1 MVAPVLDD
9 YAYMY
14 TDTGVLLNA
23 NNNSPV
29 VGAPVYDVYK
39 LTGLDLNNVRTSMRV
54 AEGEDGGTVE
64 GEFLDPRT
72 ITIEG
77 TLFCHSSD
85 SIEAQLDLLKS
96 NFQPRTLDQPLY
108 IKSPGV
114 DQRLI
119 LCKSLGVR
127 YDIDQARRY
136 NSTSFQVILQAQD
149 PVVYGSVVK
158 SFSGALSSE
167 ITNGHGFDH
176 GYDLSFGGIST
187 AGSQISVYNA
197 GTKAVGAIIRLYGP
211 VTGPRLLNDT
221 TGRILSFRTSLVATS
236 TDIITI
242 DLKRRT
248 VKLNGA
254 SRRGTVEDENGWFMI
269 APGTNILRYQAASST
284 VVSIDGTYRDGY
296 F

>member
-9 YAYMY
+9 YAYQF

-23 NNNSPV
+23 NNNAPAI
-29 VGAPVYDVYK
+29 GAPLYDIYK
-39 LTGLDLNNVRTSMRV
+39 VTGLDLANIRTSMRV
-54 AEGEDGGTVE
+54 SEGEDGGTVE

-77 TLFCHSSD
+77 TLFCHSAD
-85 SIEAQLDLLKS
+85 SIESQLDLLKS
-96 NFQPRTLDQPLY
+96 NYQPRTLDQPLY

-119 LCKSLGVR
+119 FCKSLGVR

-136 NSTSFQVILQAQD
+136 NSTTFQVILQAQD

-158 SFSGALSSE
+158 SFSGALSTE

-176 GYDLSFGGIST
+176 GYDLSFGGITST
-187 AGSQISVYNA
+187 GSQISIYNA

-211 VTGPRLLNDT
+211 VTGPRLINDT
-221 TGRILSFRTSLVATS
+221 TGKTLIFRPTLIATS
-236 TDIITI
+236 ADIITV

-254 SRRGTVEDENGWFMI
+254 SRRGTVEDENGWFML
-269 APGTNILRYQAASST
+269 APGVNTLRYQAASST